1 MGVRELKAVS
11 LLELIIFIGNL
22 FCSKLIQESMRLNIN
37 LPDNFFAKKTAGL
50 TDVPCVCKV
59 MINGDFYLTF
69 SEPIFEASGF
79 INEFDNR
86 DINARFPVFG
96 GGSVAQHCNAM
107 IQLQD
112 RGKDQYD
119 VLSLKFFDNSEGWVV
134 LIERGMF
141 VPIDENKY
149 EGY

>member
-1 MGVRELKAVS
+1 
-11 LLELIIFIGNL
+11 
-22 FCSKLIQESMRLNIN
+22 MRLNIN
-37 LPDNFFAKKTAGL
+37 SPNNFFAKKTAGL

-59 MINGDFYLTF
+59 MINGGFYVTF
-69 SEPIFEASGF
+69 NESIFEASGF
-79 INEFDNR
+79 INEFDSH

-112 RGKDQYD
+112 SGKDQYD
-119 VLSLKFFDNSEGWVV
+119 VLSLKFFNNSEVWVV
-134 LIERGMF
+134 LMERGVF
-141 VPIDENKY
+141 VSIDESKY